1 MSISDVITQFLLEH
15 IGNNDLLEVSRN
27 ELANFFSC
35 APSQIN
41 YVLSTRF
48 TPDKGFVV
56 ESKRG
61 GGGYI
66 TLIRLR
72 EDKDSVLSQMGN
84 EVYNSDGLSYSKAVG
99 YITRLVEDK
108 IMTKQEGK
116 LTQIAMSDKALSFP
130 INIADRLR
138 KQIFYEILIEL
149 AKGGKENE

>member
-1 MSISDVITQFLLEH
+1 MTISDIITEFLLEH
-15 IGNNDLLEVSRN
+15 IGSNDLLELSRN

-66 TLIRLR
+66 TLIRLK
-72 EDKDSVLSQMGN
+72 EDKDSVLRQMGD
-84 EVYNSDGLSYSKAVG
+84 EVYNSDGLTFGKVNAML
-99 YITRLVEDK
+99 TRLVDDK
-108 IMTKQEGK
+108 IITTKEK
-116 LTQIAMSDKALSFP
+116 KIAELAMSDKALSFP
-130 INIADRLR
+130 INIADKMR

-149 AKGGKENE
+149 SKGGKEDD